1 MVDRRGVL
9 TGVAGAVAVS
19 GCLGSSGDDGSE
31 DGNGDDGSEDGNG
44 DDGSGGDGDT
54 GDGGTEDGPAGEV
67 VTEGGRSDAVA
78 VDRSARFEEGNV
90 DEILIV
96 EGSVTNEDESALS
109 VDLTLGVEQ
118 FRREATA
125 TLKLGPDESGEF
137 ELRLES
143 VYAPQFNGYTLT
155 VTAEQA

>member
-1 MVDRRGVL
+1 MVDRRAVL

-19 GCLGSSGDDGSE
+19 GCLGSSGDDGG
-31 DGNGDDGSEDGNG
+31 DGSDGDD
-44 DDGSGGDGDT
+44 SGGDSDT
-54 GDGGTEDGPAGEV
+54 SNGGTEDGPAGEV

-78 VDRSARFEEGNV
+78 VDRSARFEEGNI

-96 EGSVTNEDESALS
+96 EGSVTNNDESALS

-118 FRREATA
+118 FRREATT
-125 TLKLGPDESGEF
+125 TLELGAGESSEF

-143 VYAPQFNGYTLT
+143 VYAAQFDGYTLT

>member
-1 MVDRRGVL
+1 MVDRRAVL

-19 GCLGSSGDDGSE
+19 GCLGSSGDDGG
-31 DGNGDDGSEDGNG
+31 DGSDGDDSSGS
-44 DDGSGGDGDT
+44 DGDT

-67 VTEGGRSDAVA
+67 VTEGGRGDAVA
-78 VDRSARFEEGNV
+78 VDRSARFEEGNI

-96 EGSVTNEDESALS
+96 EGSVTNNDESALS

-118 FRREATA
+118 FRREATT
-125 TLKLGPDESGEF
+125 TLELGAGESSEF

-143 VYAPQFNGYTLT
+143 VYAAQFNGYTLT

>member
-1 MVDRRGVL
+1 MVDRRAVL
-9 TGVAGAVAVS
+9 AGVAGVVAVS
-19 GCLGSSGDDGSE
+19 GCIGPSGDGGGDGRDGDDGGGSDGDDGS
-31 DGNGDDGSEDGNG
+31 
-44 DDGSGGDGDT
+44 DT
-54 GDGGTEDGPAGEV
+54 GDGETEDGPAGEV

-78 VDRSARFEEGNV
+78 VDRSARFEEGNI

-96 EGSVTNEDESALS
+96 EGSVTNSDEESALS

-118 FRREATA
+118 FRREATT
-125 TLKLGPDESGEF
+125 TLELGPGESREF

-143 VYAPQFNGYTLT
+143 VYAAQFNGYTLT

>member
-1 MVDRRGVL
+1 MVDRRAVL
-9 TGVAGAVAVS
+9 AGVAGAVAAS

-31 DGNGDDGSEDGNG
+31 DGNGDN
-44 DDGSGGDGDT
+44 GSGDDGDT
-54 GDGGTEDGPAGEV
+54 GDGETEDGLAGEV
-67 VTEGGRSDAVA
+67 VTEGERSDAVA
-78 VDRSARFEEGNV
+78 VDRSARFEEGNI

-109 VDLTLGVEQ
+109 GDLTLGVEQ

-125 TLKLGPDESGEF
+125 TLELGPDESGEF

-155 VTAEQA
+155 VTAEEA

>member
-1 MVDRRGVL
+1 MVDRRAVL
-9 TGVAGAVAVS
+9 TGVAGAIAVS
-19 GCLGSSGDDGSE
+19 GCLGGGDGGSE
-31 DGNGDDGSEDGNG
+31 DGDDDT
-44 DDGSGGDGDT
+44 GDGDT
-54 GDGGTEDGPAGEV
+54 GNGGTDDGPAGEV

-90 DEILIV
+90 DENLIV
-96 EGSVTNEDESALS
+96 EGSVTNNDEESTLS

-118 FRREATA
+118 FRRESTT
-125 TLKLGPDESGEF
+125 TLELGPGETDEF

-143 VYAPQFNGYTLT
+143 VYAAQFNGYTLT